1 MGKDLQVLTT
11 AELQPVPFFL
21 KKNLTIDSYV
31 ILFPKR
37 KNVSLVN
44 YSHFFLVLCSLTS

>member
-21 KKNLTIDSYV
+21 KKLTIDSYV
-31 ILFPKR
+31 ILFPKK
-37 KNVSLVN
+37 KNVSFVS